1 MNRILALL
9 LLAAAA
15 TPSHA
20 AERRF
25 SLPSFDRIRMEA
37 PFDVALSTNKSP
49 SASAEGSVAA
59 LDTVDLKVEGRTLI
73 VRQRSGWNGEG
84 KGAPIRISL
93 ATPALQAATLV
104 GSGRLQID
112 RMSGLSVSLAL
123 AGPGLLK
130 VADLRADRLNLVA
143 GGSGIVALAGAVKT
157 GNVSSEGS
165 VVLDAA
171 GLAAEELVLVATGSS
186 ELRAAARRS
195 VNVAA
200 SGASTVTLKGPV
212 ACIQKVIGAA
222 TVSGCR

>member
-1 MNRILALL
+1 MTRFLALL
-9 LLAAAA
+9 LLAVTA

-25 SLPSFDRIRMEA
+25 SIQSFDRIRMEA
-37 PFDVALSTNKSP
+37 PFDITLSTNKSP
-49 SASAEGSVAA
+49 TAKAEGAVAA

-84 KGAPIRISL
+84 KGSPIRLTIG
-93 ATPALQAATLV
+93 TPELSAATLI
-104 GSGRLQID
+104 GSGRLQVD
-112 RMSGLSVSLAL
+112 RMRGLSVSLAL

-143 GGSGIVALAGAVKT
+143 GGSGSVALAGAIKT

-195 VNVAA
+195 VTVTA
-200 SGASTVTLKGPV
+200 SGASTVTLQGPV
-212 ACIQKVIGAA
+212 ACIQKITGAA